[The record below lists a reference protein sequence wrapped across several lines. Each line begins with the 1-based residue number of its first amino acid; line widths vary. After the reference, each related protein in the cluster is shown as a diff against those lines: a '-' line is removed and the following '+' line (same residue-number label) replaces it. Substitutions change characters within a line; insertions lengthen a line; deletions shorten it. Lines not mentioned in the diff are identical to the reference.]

1 MAFDGRGGIVKL
13 SRSFRFQVSWRLAAL
28 AAAVGFFFYWR
39 THFGLGV
46 PAWAAA
52 AFFAAMVHSLFR
64 YIDRSNLGLARFL
77 QAVRY
82 HDFSLSP
89 GIEGM
94 GGSFAD
100 LNSTFREISGQFQR
114 AREEKEEQY
123 RYLQTVVQHVGVG
136 LLSLRDDGVVDL
148 FNHAAR
154 RLLRVPHLRHIA
166 DLPPMFQ
173 PLRAEIEKLSPGEKS
188 LLRLDLAD
196 EELQLSL
203 AAAEFKQHGRLFK
216 LVSLQ
221 NIQVELEEK
230 ETEAWQSLTR
240 VLTHEIM
247 NSLTPIASLAATAAS
262 LLPEGGG
269 DEQAAAST
277 RSRDVAE
284 ALQTID
290 RRSQGLMRFVH
301 AYRSVTLIPKPQFR
315 IFPVLE
321 IVRRAEKLLQEKLNR
336 QGIAFSFEVEPP
348 SLELTA
354 DPDLMEQVLLN
365 LLLNALDALAGREN
379 PRIRIFSRMNERGRV
394 LIEVSDNG
402 PGIAPEARE
411 KIFIPFFTTK
421 KEGSGIG
428 LSFSRQVM
436 RLHHGLITVR
446 SQAGIGTVFTL
457 RF

>member
-1 MAFDGRGGIVKL
+1 MKIR
-13 SRSFRFQVSWRLAAL
+13 RNFRFQVTWRLVAIAGT
-28 AAAVGFFFYWR
+28 AGFFFAWLLR
-39 THFGLGV
+39 AGPGM
-46 PAWAAA
+46 PAWLAA
-52 AFFAAMVHSLFR
+52 AFFAYMFFALFR
-64 YIDRSNLGLARFL
+64 YIDRSNRGLARFL

-89 GIEGM
+89 GIEGL

-100 LNSTFREISGQFQR
+100 LNATFREISGQFQR

-136 LLSLRDDGVVDL
+136 LLSLRAGGSIDL
-148 FNHAAR
+148 LNHAAK

-173 PLRAEIEKLSPGEKS
+173 KMRDDIERLRPGEKV
-188 LLRLDLAD
+188 LLKLDFPD

-203 AAAEFKQHGRLFK
+203 ATTEFKLRGQLYK

-230 ETEAWQSLTR
+230 EAEAWQSLTR

-247 NSLTPIASLAATAAS
+247 NSLTPIASLAATASS
-262 LLPEGGG
+262 LLPEVGR
-269 DEQAAAST
+269 DIDPPVST
-277 RSRDVAE
+277 RSQDVAE
-284 ALQTID
+284 ALLTIN

-301 AYRSVTLIPKPQFR
+301 AYRSVALIPKPQFR
-315 IFPVLE
+315 IFPVQE
-321 IVRRAEKLLQEKLNR
+321 MFERVEKLLQDKLR
-336 QGIAFSFEVEPP
+336 RLGIDFRVEVEPP

-354 DPDLMEQVLLN
+354 DPDLTEQVLIN
-365 LLLNALDALAGREN
+365 LLLNAMEALGERATPCIEMS
-379 PRIRIFSRMNERGRV
+379 SRMNERGRV
-394 LIEVSDNG
+394 VIQVKDNG
-402 PGIAPEARE
+402 PGITAEARE

-436 RLHHGLITVR
+436 RLHG
-446 SQAGIGTVFTL
+446 GIIGVQSPPGGGSTFTL

>member
-1 MAFDGRGGIVKL
+1 MKFGRN
-13 SRSFRFQVSWRLAAL
+13 FRFQVAWRLAAIVAAASFCLGWLLRSGPGMPAGL
-28 AAAVGFFFYWR
+28 AAALVVY
-39 THFGLGV
+39 LV
-46 PAWAAA
+46 
-52 AFFAAMVHSLFR
+52 VVLFR
-64 YIDRSNLGLARFL
+64 YIDRSNRGLARFL

-89 GIEGM
+89 GIEGL

-100 LNSTFREISGQFQR
+100 LNATFREISGQFQR

-123 RYLQTVVQHVGVG
+123 RYLQTVVQHIGVG
-136 LLSLRDDGVVDL
+136 LLSLRADGSVDL
-148 FNHAAR
+148 FNHAAK
-154 RLLRVPHLRHIA
+154 RLLRVSHLRHIA

-173 PLRAEIEKLSPGEKS
+173 QLRDEIKRLRPGEKS
-188 LLRLDLAD
+188 LLKLDFPD

-203 AAAEFKQHGRLFK
+203 ATTEFKLRGQLYK

-230 ETEAWQSLTR
+230 EAEAWQSLTR

-247 NSLTPIASLAATAAS
+247 NSLTPIASLAATASS
-262 LLPEGGG
+262 LLPEAGS
-269 DEQAAAST
+269 DVPAAGSVH
-277 RSRDVAE
+277 SQDVAE
-284 ALQTID
+284 ALLTIN

-301 AYRSVTLIPKPQFR
+301 AYRSVALIPRPQFR
-315 IFPVLE
+315 IFPVRE
-321 IVRRAEKLLQEKLNR
+321 MFQRVEKLLQDKLKR
-336 QGIAFSFEVEPP
+336 QGIAFRVEVEPP
-348 SLELTA
+348 SLEMTA
-354 DPDLMEQVLLN
+354 DPDLTEQVLIN
-365 LLLNALDALAGREN
+365 LLLNAMDALGGSAA
-379 PRIRIFSRMNERGRV
+379 PRIEMTSRMNERGRV
-394 LIEVSDNG
+394 VIQISDNG

-436 RLHHGLITVR
+436 RLHGGVIGVQSLPG
-446 SQAGIGTVFTL
+446 AGSIFTL